1 MRELLRLVGCELLK
15 LRRLAFPKVILA
27 LLCLFPIVL
36 AAYASRRDG
45 DFDALFRLVF
55 LYGYLLLLPCALGI
69 VGTLLLSAER
79 DNDTL
84 KNLLSIPVSKGQLL
98 FAKLCVLL
106 VLAVAYVAAMFLA
119 TLAGGLAVGAL
130 PENVPVYMGSGL
142 MLGMMALLDILPL
155 VAVFLLAHCSKVACV
170 VASLVYA
177 IAGILIVNAF
187 AAGIATSNPVA
198 AFLPRVIEFRWYLGS
213 FAPSGM
219 PASLAARV
227 LPTSV
232 ALFALAGG
240 GAAFFVVSFV
250 LYGRE
255 EC

>member
-1 MRELLRLVGCELLK
+1 MLRLVGCELLK
-15 LRRLAFPKVILA
+15 LRRLAFPKAILA

-106 VLAVAYVAAMFLA
+106 A
-119 TLAGGLAVGAL
+119 LAVGAL

-155 VAVFLLAHCSKVACV
+155 VAVFLLAHCNKVACV

-198 AFLPRVIEFRWYLGS
+198 ACLPRVIEFRWYLGS

-240 GAAFFVVSFV
+240 GAAFSVVSFV

>member
-1 MRELLRLVGCELLK
+1 MLRLVGCELLK
-15 LRRLAFPKVILA
+15 LRRLAFPKAILA

-106 VLAVAYVAAMFLA
+106 ALAVA
-119 TLAGGLAVGAL
+119 
-130 PENVPVYMGSGL
+130 
-142 MLGMMALLDILPL
+142 
-155 VAVFLLAHCSKVACV
+155 
-170 VASLVYA
+170 
-177 IAGILIVNAF
+177 
-187 AAGIATSNPVA
+187 
-198 AFLPRVIEFRWYLGS
+198 
-213 FAPSGM
+213 
-219 PASLAARV
+219 
-227 LPTSV
+227 
-232 ALFALAGG
+232 
-240 GAAFFVVSFV
+240 
-250 LYGRE
+250 
-255 EC
+255 